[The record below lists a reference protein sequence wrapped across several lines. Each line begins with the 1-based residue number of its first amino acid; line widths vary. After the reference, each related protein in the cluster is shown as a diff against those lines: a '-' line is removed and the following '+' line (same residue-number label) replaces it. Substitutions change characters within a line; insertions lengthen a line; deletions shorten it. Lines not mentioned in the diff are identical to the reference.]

1 MKFLISGGTGLIG
14 TRLTSH
20 LIDNGHSINILS
32 RRYRKSN
39 NSRIQYFIWKPSE
52 KVIDKSSIKGVDVV
66 INLAGSSVFS
76 IWTNK
81 NKKKILNS
89 RIDSLSTLYQVIKR
103 EKTHNVSHFIS
114 ASAIGIYPNSKTQE
128 YDESYQSK
136 EGSFLTNVVREWERK
151 VKEFNKLNLR
161 ITTLRIGL
169 VLSKDGGILKKLIQ
183 INKLRISNVID
194 GGKQC
199 QSWIHIDDLVNIFYH
214 AIENK
219 LEGIYN
225 AVSPNP
231 STFLKLQELVWKLS
245 HRSIFNFNIPKS
257 VVIIPFKLIG
267 ILDFYFDVIASDKNI
282 SSKKI
287 VNSGYD
293 FNYPSLEK
301 IK

>member
-20 LIDNGHSINILS
+20 LIDNGHSVHILS

-39 NSRIQYFIWKPSE
+39 NSRIQYFIWKPTE

-81 NKKKILNS
+81 NKKKILIS

-136 EGSFLTNVVREWERK
+136 EGSFLTNVVRQWERK

-214 AIENK
+214 VIENR

-231 STFLKLQELVWKLS
+231 STFLKLQKLVSKLS
-245 HRSIFNFNIPKS
+245 HKSLFNFNIPKS
-257 VVIIPFKLIG
+257 LVMIPFKLIG
-267 ILDFYFDVIASDKNI
+267 ILDFYYDVIASDKNV
-282 SSKKI
+282 SASKI
-287 VNSGYD
+287 VNSGYH

>member
-14 TRLTSH
+14 SKLTSH
-20 LIDNGHSINILS
+20 LIDNGHSVNILS

-39 NSRIQYFIWKPSE
+39 NSRIEYFIWKPSE
-52 KVIDKSSIKGVDVV
+52 KVIDKSSIKGVDVI

-76 IWTNK
+76 FWTNN
-81 NKKKILNS
+81 NKKKILKS
-89 RIDSLSTLYQVIKR
+89 RIDSLSTLYQIIKR
-103 EKTHNVSHFIS
+103 EKNHNVSQVIS
-114 ASAIGIYPNSKTQE
+114 ASAIGIYPNSKTLK
-128 YDESYQSK
+128 YDESFQSK
-136 EGSFLTNVVREWERK
+136 EGLFLTHVVREWEKK
-151 VKEFNKLNLR
+151 VKEFNKLN
-161 ITTLRIGL
+161 ISVTTLRIGL

-214 AIENK
+214 AVENK

-231 STFLKLQELVWKLS
+231 STFLKLQELASKLS
-245 HRSIFNFNIPKS
+245 HKSLLNFNIPKS
-257 VVIIPFKLIG
+257 LVIIPFKLIG
-267 ILDFYFDVIASDKNI
+267 ILDFYYDVIASDKNV
-282 SSKKI
+282 SANKI
-287 VNSGYD
+287 VKSGYH

>member
-76 IWTNK
+76 FWTNK

-231 STFLKLQELVWKLS
+231 STFLKLQELVSKLS

>member
-231 STFLKLQELVWKLS
+231 STFLKLQELVSKLS

>member
-14 TRLTSH
+14 SKLTSH
-20 LIDNGHSINILS
+20 LIDNGHTVNILS

-39 NSRIQYFIWKPSE
+39 NPRIEYFIWKPSE
-52 KVIDKSSIKGVDVV
+52 KVIDKSSIKGVDVI

-76 IWTNK
+76 FWTNN

-89 RIDSLSTLYQVIKR
+89 RIDSLSTLYQIIER
-103 EKTHNVSHFIS
+103 EKNHKVSQVIS
-114 ASAIGIYPNSKTQE
+114 ASAIGIYPNSKTLK
-128 YDESYQSK
+128 YDESFQSK
-136 EGSFLTNVVREWERK
+136 EGFFLTHVVREWEKK
-151 VKEFNKLNLR
+151 VKEFNKLN
-161 ITTLRIGL
+161 ISVTTLRIGL

-214 AIENK
+214 AVENK

-231 STFLKLQELVWKLS
+231 STFLELQELASKLS
-245 HRSIFNFNIPKS
+245 YKPLLLS
-257 VVIIPFKLIG
+257 LIH
-267 ILDFYFDVIASDKNI
+267 I
-282 SSKKI
+282 
-287 VNSGYD
+287 
-293 FNYPSLEK
+293 
-301 IK
+301 

>member
-161 ITTLRIGL
+161 ITTLRICL
-169 VLSKDGGILKKLIQ
+169 LYTSPSP
-183 INKLRISNVID
+183 R
-194 GGKQC
+194 
-199 QSWIHIDDLVNIFYH
+199 DL
-214 AIENK
+214 
-219 LEGIYN
+219 G
-225 AVSPNP
+225 
-231 STFLKLQELVWKLS
+231 
-245 HRSIFNFNIPKS
+245 
-257 VVIIPFKLIG
+257 
-267 ILDFYFDVIASDKNI
+267 
-282 SSKKI
+282 
-287 VNSGYD
+287 
-293 FNYPSLEK
+293 
-301 IK
+301 